1 MNEFYQQLREQ
12 VTRIWENISI
22 QQKILFVAAP
32 VVLLL
37 AMGFA
42 VYLASRP
49 QMVTLVRMDNPAK
62 LARIIEKL
70 DADGIKYETPNEN
83 TILIDKSQKPLAI
96 MNLSGESLIGTDTGA
111 GWSLFDKTS
120 LGMTDRQFDVKSQRA
135 LQDELEYTIVSGSD
149 DITDARVHFVNPP
162 VSLFSEDAAIPK
174 ASVKLNAYG
183 SISKSR
189 VIGVQNLV
197 AASIPRLEPENV
209 RVLDKTNKLL
219 SEASSEETGVGMKTK
234 QLEVQLSIENILR
247 GKLED
252 ALYTLVGE
260 NNFQVTVN
268 AILDWTKER
277 VEQTDIQSDS
287 QAVISE
293 KSYEEENSSPSI
305 SGPPGVDA
313 NVQGQDTGIG
323 AQTSVNN
330 TIAETI
336 TNYQYPWLKRFVE
349 EPIGE
354 VKEISVAIALNYVED
369 PDTGERVTRPP
380 EELQKLTR
388 MTRTSVGLPPLE
400 TADSIHNFV
409 IEEIAFDESEANAL
423 AREQLW
429 KNITSIIKTILP
441 LVLLFALG
449 YFVYIF
455 FQSAFAPPE
464 IDMEEEEEIP
474 IEPVTEA
481 KELTLSQLG
490 LAEFGDI
497 ASLPAEEQRRLKM
510 QEHVINY
517 AAEKPEE
524 VAAIIK
530 AWLSA

>member
-22 QQKILFVAAP
+22 QQKIIFVAAP
-32 VVLLL
+32 VVLLC

-49 QMVTLVRMDNPAK
+49 QLVTLVRLDNPAQ
-62 LARIIEKL
+62 LSRIVEKL
-70 DADGIKYETPNEN
+70 DADNITYEMPNDN
-83 TILIDKSQKPLAI
+83 TILIDKSAKPRAV
-96 MNLSGESLIGTDTGA
+96 MNLASENLIGTDTGP

-120 LGMTDRQFDVKSQRA
+120 LGMTDRQFDIKTKRA
-135 LQDELEYTIVSGSD
+135 LQDELENTIVAGSD
-149 DITDARVHFVNPP
+149 DITGARVHITNPEP
-162 VSLFSEDAAIPK
+162 SLFKEDAAIPT
-174 ASVKLNAYG
+174 ASVKLIANG
-183 SISKSR
+183 SISQSR
-189 VIGVQNLV
+189 VVGVQNLV
-197 AASIPRLEPENV
+197 AASIPRLQPENV
-209 RVLDKTNKLL
+209 SVLDKTTKLL
-219 SEASSEETGVGMKTK
+219 SESSSVESGVGMKTK
-234 QLEVQLSIENILR
+234 QLDVQLSIENILAA
-247 GKLED
+247 KLEQ
-252 ALYTLVGE
+252 ALYTMVGE
-260 NNFQVTVN
+260 NNYQVTVN

-277 VEQTDIQSDS
+277 VEQTDIQSDT
-287 QAVISE
+287 QAVIAE
-293 KSYEEENSSPSI
+293 KSYEEEQSSPSI

-323 AQTSVNN
+323 AQTSVNS

-336 TNYQYPWLKRFVE
+336 TNYQYPWLRRFVE

-354 VKEISVAIALNYVED
+354 VEKISVAIALNYVDD
-369 PDTGERVTRPP
+369 PDTGERVKRTP
-380 EELQKLTR
+380 ELLQSLTR
-388 MTRTSVGLPPLE
+388 MARTNVGLPPVE
-400 TADSIHNFV
+400 TPDSLHNFV
-409 IEEIAFDESEANAL
+409 LEEFPFDETEAL
-423 AREQLW
+423 ALASEQFW
-429 KNITSIIKTILP
+429 QNIMSIIKTILP

-464 IDMEEEEEIP
+464 IEMEEEEEIP

>member
-32 VVLLL
+32 AVLLC

-49 QMVTLVRMDNPAK
+49 QLVTLVRLDNPAQ
-62 LARIIEKL
+62 LARITAKL
-70 DADGIKYETPNEN
+70 DADNIKYETPNEN
-83 TILIDKSQKPLAI
+83 TILIDKSQKPKAV
-96 MNLSGESLIGTDTGA
+96 MNLAAENLIGTDTGA

-120 LGMTDRQFDVKSQRA
+120 LGMTDRQFDVKNKRA
-135 LQDELEYTIVSGSD
+135 LQDELELTIVSGSD
-149 DITDARVHFVNPP
+149 DITNARVHITNPEP
-162 VSLFSEDAAIPK
+162 SLFKEDAAVPT
-174 ASVKLNAYG
+174 ASVKLMANG
-183 SISKSR
+183 SISKNR
-189 VIGVQNLV
+189 VVGVQNLV
-197 AASIPRLEPENV
+197 AASIPRLQPEHV
-209 RVLDKTNKLL
+209 IVIDKTNKQI
-219 SEASSEETGVGMKTK
+219 SESSDAETGVGMKSK
-234 QLEVQLSIENILR
+234 QYDIQLWTENNLR
-247 GKLED
+247 SKLED
-252 ALYTLVGE
+252 ALYTMVGE
-260 NNFQVTVN
+260 NNYKVTVN
-268 AILDWTKER
+268 AVLDWTQER

-287 QAVISE
+287 QAVTSE
-293 KSYEEENSSPSI
+293 KAYEEEQSSPSI
-305 SGPPGVDA
+305 SGPPGVNS

-323 AQTSVNN
+323 AQTTMNSS
-330 TIAETI
+330 IAETI

-354 VKEISVAIALNYVED
+354 VEKISVSIALNYIED
-369 PDTGERVTRPP
+369 EDTGERVQRQP
-380 EELQKLTR
+380 EDLQKLVR
-388 MTRTSVGLPPLE
+388 MARTSVGLPPME
-400 TADSIHNFV
+400 SPDSMHNFV
-409 IEEIAFDESEANAL
+409 LEEIEFDETEARAM

-455 FQSAFAPPE
+455 FQSAFAAPE
-464 IDMEEEEEIP
+464 IEMEEEEEIP